1 MDWEFHT
8 EFNKNTLKAAKGWF
22 NPVYYLYPLIP
33 LLVGTFYAASYSDFR
48 LFTLILLAVTLVLGR
63 TCVSAL
69 ASLKQQQG
77 EEIVYCPCI
86 FEGIKLPLNSSVLTF
101 LAALCGILALVFG
114 LILCLICGFGLLTFG
129 VLSLAVSTIFILGY
143 SGARSWLSPALAFFS
158 QGFLIT
164 AAAYY
169 CQTGYFSSDA
179 LAISLPL
186 GFIAAALVL
195 RTGLSSDNDFVG
207 QRENNLVFALI
218 FLAYAFI
225 IINILY
231 GVSSFWVLLLFLLIP
246 FLKKDMVTAT
256 GFKGFYLKFGF
267 CYSLCLL
274 LALTF

>member
-8 EFNKNTLKAAKGWF
+8 EFNKDTLKAAKGWF
-22 NPVYYLYPLIP
+22 NPVYYIYPLIP
-33 LLVGTFYAASYSDFR
+33 LLAGTFYAASYSGFH

-63 TCVSAL
+63 TWVSAL

-77 EEIVYCPCI
+77 EDIIYYPCI
-86 FEGIKLPLNSSVLTF
+86 FEGIKLSLNSSVLTF
-101 LAALCGILALVFG
+101 LAALSGILTLVFG

-129 VLSLAVSTIFILGY
+129 VLALAVSATFILGY
-143 SGARSWLSPALAFFS
+143 SGTRSWLPPALAFFS

-169 CQTGYFSSDA
+169 CQIGYFSSDA

-195 RTGLSSDNDFVG
+195 RTGVSPDDSFVG
-207 QRENNLVFALI
+207 EAHNNRVFALI
-218 FLAYAFI
+218 FLAYAFL

-231 GVSSFWVLLLFLLIP
+231 GVCGFWVLLLFLLIP
-246 FLKKDMVTAT
+246 FLKKDITT
-256 GFKGFYLKFGF
+256 PGGFKAFYLKFGF
-267 CYSLCLL
+267 SYCFSLL
-274 LALTF
+274 LSLTF